1 MKPMLVRKLEAANMR
16 KTGSRRR
23 EASSIWRRAREDS
36 EDREKNRKCSL
47 EEGKRKKSLEI
58 RKSPPGEDGEKNHF
72 YR

>member
-47 EEGKRKKSLEI
+47 EEGKKEEES
-58 RKSPPGEDGEKNHF
+58 
-72 YR
+72 